1 MSATDETLSPT
12 SPSHAETTG
21 DQRISSPSSGGP
33 TGTPLS
39 GELRTRLRKAAP
51 AVLYITVRILGL
63 LVLAAVSAARGEHFT
78 NQLYSWDAEWY
89 LEIAANGYSG
99 VDPTMVDGNGNRTE
113 ETPLAFFPGLPLMIR
128 LLATLPGLGASQ
140 AGILVSLV
148 AGIVCAYGLARLGR
162 LIGGSERVGL
172 LLVVLFAAAPMS
184 IVLSMPY
191 TEVLF
196 CAAAAWG
203 LLGVLERR
211 WLLAG
216 LCCLAA
222 GLIRPTGAVLI
233 AVVMLAAL
241 VAIARGRDGRRPWA
255 ALLLAPAG
263 MLGYLAWVGVRT
275 GEPGGYFEVQQR
287 GWSSS
292 FDGGA
297 ATSRFVGETLTE
309 NEGAFV
315 TLTALLVVCAVVLLI
330 LCLSMRLAWPIVLF
344 AALTLALDLGSDGL
358 MYSKVRLMLPAF
370 PLLLPI
376 AIGLAGRR
384 TSTAVVS
391 LALFLG
397 FGSWFSAY
405 ALAVWPY
412 AI

>member
-1 MSATDETLSPT
+1 M
-12 SPSHAETTG
+12 
-21 DQRISSPSSGGP
+21 
-33 TGTPLS
+33 
-39 GELRTRLRKAAP
+39 
-51 AVLYITVRILGL
+51 
-63 LVLAAVSAARGEHFT
+63 
-78 NQLYSWDAEWY
+78 
-89 LEIAANGYSG
+89 
-99 VDPTMVDGNGNRTE
+99 
-113 ETPLAFFPGLPLMIR
+113 
-128 LLATLPGLGASQ
+128 
-140 AGILVSLV
+140 
-148 AGIVCAYGLARLGR
+148 
-162 LIGGSERVGL
+162 
-172 LLVVLFAAAPMS
+172 
-184 IVLSMPY
+184 
-191 TEVLF
+191 
-196 CAAAAWG
+196 
-203 LLGVLERR
+203 
-211 WLLAG
+211 
-216 LCCLAA
+216 
-222 GLIRPTGAVLI
+222 
-233 AVVMLAAL
+233 
-241 VAIARGRDGRRPWA
+241 
-255 ALLLAPAG
+255 
-263 MLGYLAWVGVRT
+263 
-275 GEPGGYFEVQQR
+275 QQR

-370 PLLLPI
+370 PLLLPM